1 MFQQLTRNAFPLV
14 RYSHNQPTEAWLNE
28 QAERLFTETLQSR
41 HVDWQQIEE
50 DYDIEQEYSDDD
62 DFDSFDDFF
71 PSYKRDRYDEM
82 QRVVDHKQPF
92 QRRFRQLRNKG
103 RLRRYGNAFDRWE
116 KSRNDSPHMFKT
128 RRDAI
133 AVIREQEV
141 TEPLRALK
149 TAVVEYGSWNTRKA
163 RRELKEQGYYFN
175 WRKTID
181 TLLAENNTSQHALS
195 NPETDFW
202 AYCENPY
209 GKNGIEPSWRK
220 IGTYEPQP
228 DLLVSLKDSQ
238 GLLKKVAERDQLVYD
253 WRTGSYSLPTPS
265 KPTTKSTRIILAAH
279 GCGGGGIRTMHS

>member
-1 MFQQLTRNAFPLV
+1 MFQELTRDSFRYTQSWFNAH
-14 RYSHNQPTEAWLNE
+14 SE
-28 QAERLFTETLQSR
+28 QLFSETLQSS
-41 HVDWQQIEE
+41 HIDWQQIED
-50 DYDIEQEYSDDD
+50 DYEMEQEPSGDD
-62 DFDSFDDFF
+62 DFDSFDDYF
-71 PSYKRDRYDEM
+71 SDDIDDEDEDE
-82 QRVVDHKQPF
+82 QRLVDHKRPF

-128 RRDAI
+128 LRDAI

-220 IGTYEPQP
+220 IRTYEPEL
-228 DLLVSLKDSQ
+228 DLQAQLKDSK
-238 GLLKKVAERDQLVYD
+238 GLLKMVAERDQLVYD
-253 WRTGSYSLPTPS
+253 KQTGSYSLPTPS
-265 KPTTKSTRIILAAH
+265 KPTAKSTRIILAAH
-279 GCGGGGIRTMHS
+279 GRGGGGIRTLRN